1 MSPSW
6 TLKMPKASPSRC
18 SVRASSPAISTPLTS
33 RGGWVN
39 LTKNETTADATCA
52 GSGSINRAYEVP
64 CRKEMTKDV
73 VPLEVSGKTIWV
85 FIDTGAASTIFDD
98 KTFDSLGITMPADAP
113 VVRGSGVGGQLSL
126 RQVELDLRLGPIN
139 RLG

>member
-1 MSPSW
+1 
-6 TLKMPKASPSRC
+6 
-18 SVRASSPAISTPLTS
+18 
-33 RGGWVN
+33 

-139 RLG
+139 RLGFRVNVGGKAGSCVGQDFLEGWRFTVDHDRGVLRFFH